1 MSKPA
6 TNSIDQIRHT
16 LAHLLAHAVQDQ
28 FAHAKFAIGPSIA
41 NGFYYDLDPGRPLT
55 EADLKPL
62 EKRIKHLIKQRLTM
76 EKISGGDPA
85 VKNFIDRQPF
95 KQEMVAELEAKN
107 EQVTYYRVGQ
117 FIDLCR
123 GGHVA
128 TTGDINPDAFK
139 LSHIAGAYWRGDST
153 KPMLQRI
160 YGLAFSTKAELDAE
174 IARQAEAEK
183 RDHKILG
190 PQLGLF
196 MFHHTAPGMPYW
208 LPRGVQ
214 LYNELIRF
222 WREEHESRGYQEIS
236 SPLINKKELWETSGH
251 WEHYQENM
259 FIANMGEHD
268 VYGVKAMNCPN
279 AMIVFGASGRSYRDL
294 PLRLSDTDTLHRYEA
309 SGTLNGLLRL
319 RSFRQDDSH
328 NFITEDQIENE
339 YGRIMDIAKRFY
351 GIFNLPYRYRLG
363 TRPEK
368 FVGDVATWDKAE
380 KSLCSILNKNVGAGK
395 YEVLEGD
402 GAFYGPKIDILMKD
416 ALGREWQMGT
426 IQLDFQQ
433 PRQFKL
439 EYTAPDGSKK
449 TPVVVHRV
457 IYGSLERFI
466 GLLIEHFAGAFPLW
480 LSPVQIEILTVA
492 KKHNPTGQKLWKLL
506 TAAGR
511 RVHLDDSDETV
522 GYKIRRAEKQ
532 KAPYMIVVGDKEK
545 SLKKLVIRVRGK
557 KEVKTVTTTA
567 WITSLQ
573 KKVVTRSLTL

>member
-1 MSKPA
+1 MSLA
-6 TNSIDQIRHT
+6 HIRHT
-16 LAHLLAHAVQDQ
+16 LAHLLAHAIQDQ
-28 FAHAKFAIGPSIA
+28 FAHAKFAIGPTID
-41 NGFYYDLDPGRPLT
+41 NGFYYDVELDRPLRP
-55 EADLKPL
+55 EDLKPL
-62 EKRIKHLIKQRLTM
+62 EKRMKHLIKQRLAM
-76 EKISGGDPA
+76 EKIEAAAPGVQEYLA
-85 VKNFIDRQPF
+85 AQPY
-95 KQEMVAELEAKN
+95 KQELLAELKSKGETPTFYKI
-107 EQVTYYRVGQ
+107 GS

-123 GGHVA
+123 GGHVEQS
-128 TTGDINPDAFK
+128 GHINTDAFQ
-139 LSHIAGAYWRGDST
+139 LTHVAGAYWRGDST

-160 YGLAFSTKAELDAE
+160 YGVAFATKAELQAY
-174 IARQAEAEK
+174 QQMLAEAEK
-183 RDHKILG
+183 RDHKIIG

-222 WREEHESRGYQEIS
+222 WREEHDVRGYQEIS

-259 FIANMGEHD
+259 FIANMSKDD

-294 PLRLSDTDTLHRYEA
+294 PLRFSDTDTLHRYEA
-309 SGTLNGLLRL
+309 SGTLNGLLRV

-328 NFITEDQIENE
+328 NFITADQIEDE

-351 GIFNLPYRYRLG
+351 GIFKLPYRYRLG
-363 TRPEK
+363 TRPAK
-368 FVGDVATWDKAE
+368 FVGDSATWDKAE
-380 KSLCSILNKNVGAGK
+380 KSLRSILNKKVGAGK

-433 PRQFKL
+433 PRRFNL

-466 GLLIEHFAGAFPLW
+466 GLLIEHFAGAFPIW
-480 LSPVQIEILTVA
+480 LSPVQVQVIPVA
-492 KKHNPTGQKLWKLL
+492 KKHNAVAKKLATQL
-506 TAAGR
+506 TAAGI
-511 RVHLDDSDETV
+511 RVHHDDIDETV
-522 GYKIRRAEKQ
+522 GYKIRKAEKM
-532 KAPYMIVVGDKEK
+532 KVPYMVVIGDKEK
-545 SLKKLVIRVRGK
+545 SLTKLSVRVRAK
-557 KEVKTVTTTA
+557 KTVKTVA
-567 WITSLQ
+567 LKSWIPALQ
-573 KKVVTRSLTL
+573 KLITTRSIAL